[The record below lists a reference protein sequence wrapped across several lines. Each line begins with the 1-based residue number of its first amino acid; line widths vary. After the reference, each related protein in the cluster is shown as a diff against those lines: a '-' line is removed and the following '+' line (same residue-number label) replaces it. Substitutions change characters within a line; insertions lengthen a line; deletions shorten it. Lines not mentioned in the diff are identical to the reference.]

1 MNSTFKT
8 FLLAGAGALVVA
20 LGGAAAAQA
29 GGYGPSKFN
38 SFLLGGLSGDDDDDT
53 YVASDSNP
61 IADAVEAAATAAAVD
76 TLLGAVDGDDD

>member
-1 MNSTFKT
+1 MTSTFKT
-8 FLLAGAGALVVA
+8 ILLAGTAALVVA

-29 GGYGPSKFN
+29 GGYGHSNFN
-38 SFLLGGLSGDDDDDT
+38 SYLLGGLSDDDDDT

-61 IADAVEAAATAAAVD
+61 IADAVEAATTEAAVD

>member
-38 SFLLGGLSGDDDDDT
+38 SFLLGGLSGDDDDT

>member
-1 MNSTFKT
+1 MTSTLKT
-8 FLLAGAGALVVA
+8 FLLASAAALVVA

-29 GGYGPSKFN
+29 GDYGHSNFN
-38 SFLLGGLSGDDDDDT
+38 SYLLGALSDDDDT